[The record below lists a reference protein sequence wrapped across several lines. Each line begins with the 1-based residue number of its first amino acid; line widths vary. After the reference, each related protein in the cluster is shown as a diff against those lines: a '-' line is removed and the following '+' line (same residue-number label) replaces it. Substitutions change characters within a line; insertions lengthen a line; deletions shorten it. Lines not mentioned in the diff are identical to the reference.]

1 MRIRIAKKEDLPQI
15 VDIYN
20 QAVAERG
27 ATADLEPVSLE
38 DRSTWFREHDANSY
52 PIFVALSGKRVIG
65 WCSLSPYRPG
75 RAALRHTAEISYYID
90 EGHLRQGVGSALIR
104 HAIDQCGRLGIRN
117 LFALLLDINEASFRI
132 LEKLG
137 FEQWGHM
144 PGIAEIDDRE
154 CGHLIY
160 GKNIRP

>member
-1 MRIRIAKKEDLPQI
+1 MQIRIAQEEDLPQI
-15 VDIYN
+15 VGIYN

-38 DRSTWFREHDANSY
+38 DRSKWFRAHDAHTY
-52 PIFVALSGKRVIG
+52 PIFVALSEEKVIG

-75 RAALRHTAEISYYID
+75 RAALRQTAEISYYID
-90 EGHLRQGVGSALIR
+90 ERHLRQGVGSALIR
-104 HAIDQCGRLGIRN
+104 HAMEQCGRLEIRN
-117 LFALLLDINEASFRI
+117 LFALLLDINEASVRI

-137 FEQWGHM
+137 FKQWGHM
-144 PGIAEIDDRE
+144 PGIAEIDDKE